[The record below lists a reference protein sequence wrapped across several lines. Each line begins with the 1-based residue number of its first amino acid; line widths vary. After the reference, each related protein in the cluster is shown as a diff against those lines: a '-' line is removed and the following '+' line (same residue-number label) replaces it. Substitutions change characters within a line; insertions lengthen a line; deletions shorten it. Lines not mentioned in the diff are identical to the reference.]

1 MLVYSR
7 GPGQPAAIYNGAG
20 DIVDT
25 FEMQYTHDRTQE
37 DKKTHYYGTRAD
49 VWGDSRQ
56 EVILFGSRGAC
67 IYANGRPFAIPT
79 LYNNTLY
86 PGM

>member
-1 MLVYSR
+1 MEHT
-7 GPGQPAAIYNGAG
+7 P
-20 DIVDT
+20 
-25 FEMQYTHDRTQE
+25 DRTE
-37 DKKTHYYGTRAD
+37 EERRAGCYCTRAD

-56 EVILFGSRGAC
+56 EVIMFGSRGAC
-67 IYANGRPFAIPT
+67 IWANARPLAIPT